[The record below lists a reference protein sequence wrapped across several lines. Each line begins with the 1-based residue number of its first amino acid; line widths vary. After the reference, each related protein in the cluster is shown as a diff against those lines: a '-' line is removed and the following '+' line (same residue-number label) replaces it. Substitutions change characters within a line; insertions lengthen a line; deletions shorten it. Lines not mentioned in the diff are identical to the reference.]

1 VDFTPTLDQLS
12 IIRRLA
18 ALQSPGWHSAGNVVF
33 EVGGYSQ
40 ADRAAVNRVLSDLH
54 RARLITR
61 MFVQHRDKPMAA
73 FLLEPDRLEDLLA
86 EYEQ

>member
-1 VDFTPTLDQLS
+1 
-12 IIRRLA
+12 
-18 ALQSPGWHSAGNVVF
+18 
-33 EVGGYSQ
+33 
-40 ADRAAVNRVLSDLH
+40 
-54 RARLITR
+54 